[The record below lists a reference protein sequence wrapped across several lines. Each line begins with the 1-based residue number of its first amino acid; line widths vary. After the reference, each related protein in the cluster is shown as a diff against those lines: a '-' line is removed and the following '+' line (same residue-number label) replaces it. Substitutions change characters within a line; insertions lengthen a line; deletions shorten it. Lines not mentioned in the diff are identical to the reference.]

1 MRRNVLTHQWLRRS
15 VALVGALVAI
25 SACTAGAQVANPIP
39 GDPIAIDTGKVAGVV
54 LDNGVHA
61 YLGIPFAASAGWRST
76 LACARLRSSRG
87 RTFIAPMHT
96 EVPLRSKRRW
106 CGWRESPPED
116 CLYLNVWAPPTAK
129 AGAKLPVLVFI
140 YGGGFGGGSASSPGY
155 AGAELAKKGVI
166 RVNIAYRVGIFGY
179 FALPE
184 LSKESGH
191 NASGDWGSLD
201 QVAGLQWVQRNIA
214 AFGGD
219 PANVTLF
226 GQSAGSES
234 VYQLQASPLGRG
246 LFAKVSG
253 WSGADLAPGGGIPHS
268 LAEGEAAGLKVKTD
282 LNYKSLAEMRAVP
295 WEQLLTEL
303 SKLAS
308 PQQGGGPGGGFQ
320 TRPIADGY
328 FLPDLP
334 DKIFK
339 ASKENDVPNYQSST
353 LEDLGSAMAFYDN
366 VHTVAD
372 LQKVGK
378 DAFGDNAD
386 EFFKLFPASN
396 DEEARQVALIVSG
409 DTGFGISN
417 RDWAR
422 DQALVSKK
430 PVYLAQW
437 AHVPPPS
444 NKAGGP
450 SFGKGPSHGSDI
462 TYWMGNFPAHP
473 ERDWTDLD
481 RDLSNKMQDSLIAFA
496 KTGNPNTSAVKV
508 PRYDPKNEERVVF
521 GDTIYIDKLNTAQ
534 IEFLR
539 AHAPKRGAPGGR

>member
-1 MRRNVLTHQWLRRS
+1 LK
-15 VALVGALVAI
+15 AP
-25 SACTAGAQVANPIP
+25 CAQ
-39 GDPIAIDTGKVAGVV
+39 
-54 LDNGVHA
+54 
-61 YLGIPFAASAGWRST
+61 
-76 LACARLRSSRG
+76 RG
-87 RTFIAPMHT
+87 GGSEGEKP
-96 EVPLRSKRRW
+96 S
-106 CGWRESPPED
+106 ED
-116 CLYLNVWAPPTAK
+116 CLYLNVWVPPTAK
-129 AGAKLPVLVFI
+129 PGAKLPVLVFI

-155 AGAELAKKGVI
+155 AGAELAKKNVI

-184 LSKESGH
+184 LSAESGH
-191 NASGDWGSLD
+191 HASGDWGSLD

-234 VYQLQASPLGRG
+234 VYQLQASPLGHG

-253 WSGADLAPGGGIPHS
+253 WSGADLPPGGQAPHS
-268 LAEGEAAGLKVKTD
+268 LAEGEATGLKVERGLKF
-282 LNYKSLAEMRAVP
+282 SSVAEMRAVP
-295 WEQLLTEL
+295 WEQLLTD
-303 SKLAS
+303 LATLAG
-308 PQQGGGPGGGFQ
+308 PQQGPGGGGGGFNA
-320 TRPIADGY
+320 RPIVDGY

-334 DKIFK
+334 EAIFK

-378 DAFGDNAD
+378 EAFGENAE
-386 EFFKLFPASN
+386 EFFKLFPATN
-396 DEEARQVALIVSG
+396 DDEARKVALLVSG

-422 DQALVSKK
+422 SQALVSKK

-444 NKAGGP
+444 SKPGGP
-450 SFGKGPSHGSDI
+450 NFGKGPSHGSDI
-462 TYWMGNFPAHP
+462 TYWMGNFSAHP
-473 ERDWTDLD
+473 DRAWTDWD
-481 RDLSNKMQDSLIAFA
+481 HELSNKMQDSLVAFA

-521 GDTIYIDKLNTAQ
+521 GDTIYVDKLNTTQ

-539 AHAPKRGAPGGR
+539 AHAPKRQGPGGR